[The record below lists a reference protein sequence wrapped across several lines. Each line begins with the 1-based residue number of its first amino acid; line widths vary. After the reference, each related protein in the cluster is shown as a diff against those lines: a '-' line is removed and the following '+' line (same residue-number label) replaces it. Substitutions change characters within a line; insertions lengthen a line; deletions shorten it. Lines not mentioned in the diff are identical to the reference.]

1 MQAPS
6 DATTTPRRHAA
17 GLTSPARVGGAR
29 YQHKLETLAALRAAA
44 LQLALHQG
52 LETITATDIATAA
65 GVSRRTFFNY
75 FASKEDALVGET
87 PQLAT
92 FLREAITTR
101 PAAEPPLTA
110 VQTALLETAA
120 AYITNDVRDRIRTRH
135 HLLTAHPELLGRH
148 LARYAAFEH
157 LLTEALTTRTRHHT
171 PPRIEPGLLA
181 TLIAGTARWC
191 THQWAEHGDPPLT
204 QRLDTALSSLRT
216 GLG

>member
-1 MQAPS
+1 
-6 DATTTPRRHAA
+6 
-17 GLTSPARVGGAR
+17 VGGAR

-135 HLLTAHPELLGRH
+135 H
-148 LARYAAFEH
+148 
-157 LLTEALTTRTRHHT
+157 T